1 MRWRTNNSY
10 IKSIKYYCR
19 NKCNYSN
26 SPIMYKYSKIS
37 SYKDCKIDQT
47 TAKTTYKLFL
57 AVYQKIRNRNDKS
70 LKDRKT
76 GIKQNFMKK

>member
-1 MRWRTNNSY
+1 
-10 IKSIKYYCR
+10 
-19 NKCNYSN
+19 
-26 SPIMYKYSKIS
+26 MYKYSKIS

-70 LKDRKT
+70 LKDWKT